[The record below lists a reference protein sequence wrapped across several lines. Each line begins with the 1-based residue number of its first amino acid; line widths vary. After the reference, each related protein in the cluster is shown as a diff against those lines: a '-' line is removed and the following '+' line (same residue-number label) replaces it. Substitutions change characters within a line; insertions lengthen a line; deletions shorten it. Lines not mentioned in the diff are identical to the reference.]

1 MEKEILDL
9 QIKLKE
15 HKEVIMKLLET
26 YVFNLDN
33 NGNPKASINDILKLI
48 DKASKLVKEKI
59 TERELEKVCPKEYVV
74 IADYP
79 ESNFKI
85 GDILR
90 FRGITWGCNEPQK
103 FIDNPEKYPHI
114 FKKLIKT
121 KTK

>member
-15 HKEVIMKLLET
+15 YKEVIKQLLET
-26 YVFNLDN
+26 YVINLDD
-33 NGNPKASINDILKLI
+33 NGSPKASINDILKLM
-48 DKASKLVKEKI
+48 DRASKLIKETN
-59 TERELEKVCPKEYVV
+59 TENERDKVYPQEYVV

-79 ESNFKI
+79 DSNFKI

-103 FIDNPEKYPHI
+103 FCDNPEKYPYI
-114 FKKLIKT
+114 FKQII
-121 KTK
+121 

>member
-1 MEKEILDL
+1 MHLFNKN
-9 QIKLKE
+9 QIKKTS
-15 HKEVIMKLLET
+15 IMK
-26 YVFNLDN
+26 
-33 NGNPKASINDILKLI
+33 INY
-48 DKASKLVKEKI
+48 
-59 TERELEKVCPKEYVV
+59 PQEYVV

>member
-59 TERELEKVCPKEYVV
+59 TERELEKVCPKGYVV

-90 FRGITWGCNEPQK
+90 FNVITWGTGEPQK
-103 FIDNPEKYPHI
+103 FCDNPEKYPNI
-114 FKKLIKT
+114 FKQII
-121 KTK
+121 

>member
-79 ESNFKI
+79 DSNFKI

-103 FIDNPEKYPHI
+103 FVDNPEKYPYI
-114 FKKLIKT
+114 FQKII
-121 KTK
+121 

>member
-15 HKEVIMKLLET
+15 HKEVIMQLLET
-26 YVFNLDN
+26 YVMNLDE

-48 DKASKLVKEKI
+48 DKASKLVKEKVY
-59 TERELEKVCPKEYVV
+59 LQEYVV

-79 ESNFKI
+79 DSNFKI

-103 FIDNPEKYPHI
+103 FCDNPEKYPHI

-121 KTK
+121 

>member
-15 HKEVIMKLLET
+15 HKEVIMQLLET
-26 YVFNLDN
+26 YVMNIDE

-59 TERELEKVCPKEYVV
+59 TKREWDKVCLKGYVV

-79 ESNFKI
+79 DSNLKI

-90 FRGITWGCNEPQK
+90 FNGITWGTGEPQK
-103 FIDNPEKYPHI
+103 FIDNPEKYPNI
-114 FKKLIKT
+114 FKQII
-121 KTK
+121 